1 MIPLFRLGLGG
12 KLGSGRQ
19 YWSWIHVDDAAGA
32 FLHLALNPSS
42 TGVYNLSSP
51 EPVTNREFTNA
62 LSRKLKRW
70 AVLPA
75 PEFGLKMMLGQMADE
90 LLLASIRTTA
100 DRLDSE
106 SYPFRARTL
115 EQSLDQLLP

>member
-32 FLHLALNPSS
+32 FLHLALNPKS
-42 TGVYNLSSP
+42 TGIYNLTSP
-51 EPVTNREFTNA
+51 EPITNIEFTDL

-70 AVLPA
+70 AIVPA
-75 PEFGLKMMLGQMADE
+75 PEFGLRIMLGQMANE
-90 LLLASIRTTA
+90 LLLASIRATA
-100 DRLDSE
+100 DRLE
-106 SYPFRARTL
+106 M
-115 EQSLDQLLP
+115 